1 MILRT
6 PPPRK
11 RRAESNPPEEGS
23 PAGRLVIYEDPPSPQ
38 PESSPLPSDHLLCTY
53 QCRQM
58 VKAELL
64 DNYASMEKTIDENQS
79 KLVTLNENL
88 LTAEEEGKKY
98 RDQFLYAEQELAA
111 ARGREQSLQDKL
123 LKEIKESQ
131 ERLTKQIQ
139 QCNELEVKLQ
149 KEESMRRSSESSAAA
164 AEEKANRLERKLNQ
178 LSDSTERERKNLQD
192 ELKHLKGDSKLSMSR
207 LRAELERVQCQ
218 SSNAVKESEQLKKK
232 LEEVIKQLNKCL
244 QEKNELETK
253 ISSFTCPEEGSESSQ
268 NDVLLKHLQEELRNY
283 EYEVLEARKLKAS
296 HENIE
301 LVKEKLIEERRRRE
315 RAEAELTKLQ
325 EIQLSMNVLEDELAS
340 WKKILKEIPG
350 VESSDD
356 VPLKFV
362 ALQKEVIDGMA
373 KLGEANTRLKQLEVA
388 LEGAEL
394 DKKNVESETALAK
407 EKEESLKLEIKELK
421 SKLLS
426 VNEDGDQ
433 LRTAYNE
440 LKQQT
445 NVEPGYEAVGRALT
459 QGLESSLAQKDTYIK
474 ELELNLSEH
483 KAANDR
489 QRNEIRMLNEKL
501 NSEARKIKSLE
512 RESDRLRSEIALL
525 ESKLGHGDFSS
536 ANTKVLRMV
545 NALGVE
551 SEARQT
557 IEALQCELQKANE
570 KLQVVEELKKQ
581 SADAGQLV
589 DSYIS
594 GKIVQLKEQISTL
607 EKREERYKTVFA
619 DRISV
624 FRRACCELFGYKI
637 VMDDQHRSN
646 GIPITRFTLQSIYAQ
661 SDDEKLEFEYESG
674 NTNILI
680 NDYAKQRDI
689 SRQVEIFIRKLNS
702 IPAFT
707 ANITVESFNKRT
719 LS

>member
-1 MILRT
+1 MMLRT

-11 RRAESNPPEEGS
+11 RRADYRPPDDGS
-23 PAGRLVIYEDPPSPQ
+23 PAGRLVIYEDHSTPL
-38 PESSPLPSDHLLCTY
+38 PESSPNPSDHLLCTY

-64 DNYASMEKTIDENQS
+64 DNYASMEKSAIENQS
-79 KLVTLNENL
+79 EIEELNENL
-88 LTAEEEGKKY
+88 LKAEAEGKKY

-111 ARGREQSLQDKL
+111 ARGREQSLQEKL

-131 ERLTKQIQ
+131 ERLMKQIQ
-139 QCNELEVKLQ
+139 QCNELEAKL
-149 KEESMRRSSESSAAA
+149 KREESMRNSSESSAAA
-164 AEEKANRLERKLNQ
+164 AEEKANHLERKLNQ
-178 LSDSTERERKNLQD
+178 LLDIPEREKKNLQD
-192 ELKHLKGDSKLSMSR
+192 ELKYLKEDSKLSISR
-207 LRAELERVQCQ
+207 LRADLERAQCQ
-218 SSNAVKESEQLKKK
+218 SSNAVKESEQLKEK
-232 LEEVIKQLNKCL
+232 LEDISIQLHKCW

-253 ISSFTCPEEGSESSQ
+253 ITSFTFPEEGSTSSQ
-268 NDVLLKHLQEELRNY
+268 NDVLVKHLQEELRNY
-283 EYEVLEARKLKAS
+283 ESEVLEARKLKAS

-301 LVKEKLIEERRRRE
+301 LLKEKFNEEKRRRE
-315 RAEAELTKLQ
+315 RVEAELAKLQ
-325 EIQLSMNVLEDELAS
+325 EIQRSMNVLEDELTS
-340 WKKILKEIPG
+340 WKKVIKDIPG

-356 VPLKFV
+356 ITLKFV
-362 ALQKEVIDGMA
+362 ALQKEVIGSMA
-373 KLGEANTRLKQLEVA
+373 KLGEANARLKQLEVA
-388 LEGAEL
+388 LEGAQL
-394 DKKNVESETALAK
+394 DRKNVESETALAK
-407 EKEESLKLEIKELK
+407 EKEESFKLDIKELNL
-421 SKLLS
+421 KLLS
-426 VNEDGDQ
+426 VNEERDQ
-433 LRTAYNE
+433 LRTAFDE

-445 NVEPGYEAVGRALT
+445 NIEPGNEVVGRALV
-459 QGLESSLAQKDTYIK
+459 QGLESCLAQKDNYIK
-474 ELELNLSEH
+474 ELEVNLSEQ

-489 QRNEIRMLNEKL
+489 HHNEIRMLNEKL
-501 NSEARKIKSLE
+501 NDEARRLKSLE
-512 RESDRLRSEIALL
+512 REGDQLRSEIALL
-525 ESKLGHGDFSS
+525 ESKLGHGDFSA

-551 SEARQT
+551 TEARQT
-557 IEALQCELQKANE
+557 IDALQCELQKANE
-570 KLQVVEELKKQ
+570 KLKVVEELKKQ

-594 GKIVQLKEQISTL
+594 GKIVQLKEQIATL

-619 DRISV
+619 EKISV

-637 VMDDQHRSN
+637 VMDDQQRPN

-674 NTNILI
+674 NTNILV

-689 SRQVEIFIRKLNS
+689 SQQVEIFVQKLNS

-707 ANITVESFNKRT
+707 ANLTVESFNRRT

>member
-11 RRAESNPPEEGS
+11 RRAESIPPEDDS

-64 DNYASMEKTIDENQS
+64 DNYASMEKTIAENQS
-79 KLVTLNENL
+79 KLATLNENL

-139 QCNELEVKLQ
+139 QCNELEASTNLRYRGCDLICLCFCNLVKLQ
-149 KEESMRRSSESSAAA
+149 KEESLRRSSESSAAA

-178 LSDSTERERKNLQD
+178 LSDSTEREKNHLQD

-207 LRAELERVQCQ
+207 LRAE
-218 SSNAVKESEQLKKK
+218 
-232 LEEVIKQLNKCL
+232 CL
-244 QEKNELETK
+244 QEKNGLETK
-253 ISSFTCPEEGSESSQ
+253 ISSFTCPEEGSSSSQ
-268 NDVLLKHLQEELRNY
+268 HDVLVKHLQEELRNY
-283 EYEVLEARKLKAS
+283 ECEVLEARKLKAS

-301 LVKEKLIEERRRRE
+301 LLKEKLIEEKRWRE
-315 RAEAELTKLQ
+315 RAEADLTMLQ

-362 ALQKEVIDGMA
+362 ALQKEVIDGMS
-373 KLGEANTRLKQLEVA
+373 KLGEANTRLKQLEIA
-388 LEGAEL
+388 LEGAES
-394 DKKNVESETALAK
+394 DKKYVESETALAK
-407 EKEESLKLEIKELK
+407 EREESLKLEIKELK
-421 SKLLS
+421 SKLSS
-426 VNEDGDQ
+426 VNEERDQ

-445 NVEPGYEAVGRALT
+445 NVEPGSEAVGRALT
-459 QGLESSLAQKDTYIK
+459 QGLESSLAQKDSYIK
-474 ELELNLSEH
+474 ELEINLSEH
-483 KAANDR
+483 KAADDR
-489 QRNEIRMLNEKL
+489 HHNEIRVLNEKL

-512 RESDRLRSEIALL
+512 REGDRLRSDIALL

-545 NALGVE
+545 NPLGVE

-557 IEALQCELQKANE
+557 IEALHCELQKANE

-594 GKIVQLKEQISTL
+594 GKIVQLKEQIATL

-637 VMDDQHRSN
+637 VMDDQHRPN

-680 NDYAKQRDI
+680 NDYAKQREI
-689 SRQVEIFIRKLNS
+689 SRQVEMFIRKLNS

-707 ANITVESFNKRT
+707 ANLTIESFNRRT